1 MEPRGDARDMALRLQ
16 WTDWLLQAEIRQPK
30 PSKTVSQVGQWLR
43 ISLPMQETWVQCRPL
58 RPSPQHAERRPPL
71 QLDPKGPELQLSRP
85 QGLESSG
92 HPQRQTALHPGTA
105 SCGHFEDKGIA

>member
-43 ISLPMQETWVQCRPL
+43 ISLPMQETWVQCL
-58 RPSPQHAERRPPL
+58 GQEDLLEKEMANPSSILA
-71 QLDPKGPELQLSRP
+71 
-85 QGLESSG
+85 
-92 HPQRQTALHPGTA
+92 
-105 SCGHFEDKGIA
+105 